1 MIKIIS
7 FAGISKFYEE
17 FETVSWISLMLNHHV
32 LMEVKGWHGLLIS
45 TGFYYSN
52 TCIDKMEKIKHYYSF
67 GEICQQVGILT
78 VRNHL
83 VAQGMKN
90 AHLN

>member
-1 MIKIIS
+1 
-7 FAGISKFYEE
+7 
-17 FETVSWISLMLNHHV
+17 
-32 LMEVKGWHGLLIS
+32 MEVKRWHGLLIS

-52 TCIDKMEKIKHYYSF
+52 IGVGEMEKTKHYHSF

-78 VRNHL
+78 VHNYL